1 MITGTHLLFYS
12 DDPDADRTF
21 FRDVLQFHTVDAG
34 GGGLIFGMPPAEA
47 GIHPPEKTENGENHQ
62 QVHGGRPLLGA
73 VVYLMCD
80 DVHAEIK
87 RLAAKN
93 VQCSPVETA
102 NGGSKT
108 SLRLPSGGELGLSAL
123 ASHRD
128 RHEIS
133 TGKTERHAKLR
144 ATVRSR

>member
-34 GGGLIFGMPPAEA
+34 GGWLIFSLPPAEV
-47 GIHPPEKTENGENHQ
+47 GIHPTEKSENHQ

-80 DVHAEIK
+80 DMHAEIK

-102 NGGSKT
+102 NWGSKT
-108 SLRLPSGGELGLSAL
+108 SLRLPSGGELGLYQP
-123 ASHRD
+123 SHPTA
-128 RHEIS
+128 I
-133 TGKTERHAKLR
+133 
-144 ATVRSR
+144 ATK